1 MERTLI
7 IFKPDCISRRKIGAT
22 LARFEDLEF
31 EVVACKMIA
40 LSPDVLRD
48 HYAHIADKPFFPE
61 IEGFMSS
68 RPVIAAV
75 LQGHGIIDR
84 IRRIVGPTDSQE
96 APAGT
101 IRGDWGTDKMLNIVH
116 ASDSAETAR
125 AEIQRFFNPEEIFE
139 VPTK

>member
-1 MERTLI
+1 MERTLV
-7 IFKPDCISRRKIGAT
+7 IFKPDCISRRKTGAT
-22 LARFEDLEF
+22 LARFEDLDF

-40 LSPDVLRD
+40 LSPEVLRD

-68 RPVIAAV
+68 RPVIVAV
-75 LQGHGIIDR
+75 LQGNGIIDR

-125 AEIQRFFNPEEIFE
+125 VEIQRFFSSDELFE